1 MTYVV
6 TSVYE
11 FFFRLARCP
20 VCRSRPSSS
29 LGCCPEC
36 AHEMFDVHLS
46 EDHLVLG
53 WYRGRLEQAIRAL
66 KFRNVTRLATL
77 FGDTLATAVSDQP
90 WQVDLVTPVPLHL
103 KRRLERGYNQAGLVG
118 RITAERLDC
127 RFYHGLTRVR
137 ETKQQAKLGGSARQ
151 TNVAAAFEVK
161 ERLHGEHVLLID
173 DVMTSGATLTECAL
187 ALLNA
192 GAGRV
197 YLAAVAKTPSDRHV
211 PTKKQL
217 RR

>member
-1 MTYVV
+1 M

-20 VCRSRPSSS
+20 VCRIRPSSS

-36 AHEMFDVHLS
+36 ADEMFEPHAEESQLI
-46 EDHLVLG
+46 LG
-53 WYRGRLEQAIRAL
+53 WYGGKLEQAIRAL

-77 FGDTLATAVSDQP
+77 FGVTLADTVRDQA
-90 WQVDLVTPVPLHL
+90 WQIDLVTPVPLHL

-118 RITAERLDC
+118 RIAAKELDC
-127 RFYHGLTRVR
+127 RFYPGLTRVR
-137 ETKQQAKLGGSARQ
+137 ATAQQAKLGGAQRQ
-151 TNVAAAFEVK
+151 GNVANAFEVD
-161 ERLHGEHVLLID
+161 EPLHGEHVLLID

-187 ALLNA
+187 ALLGA

-197 YLAAVAKTPSDRHV
+197 YLAAVAKTPTDRHT
-211 PTKKQL
+211 PTKKRL